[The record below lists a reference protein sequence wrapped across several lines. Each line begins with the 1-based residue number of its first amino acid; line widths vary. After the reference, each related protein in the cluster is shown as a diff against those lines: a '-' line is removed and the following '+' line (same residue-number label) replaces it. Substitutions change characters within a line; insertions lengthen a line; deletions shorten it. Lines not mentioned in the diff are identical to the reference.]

1 MNVVIGLLGFST
13 VSLLAAAGKNSQFY
27 FRIKH

>member
-1 MNVVIGLLGFST
+1 MNVVIGLLSLST
-13 VSLLAAAGKNSQFY
+13 VSLLAAEGKNSQIY